1 MESGSINQKFQVPA
15 LDGLRGLA
23 ALIVILSH
31 TSNVGYFFLP
41 GLDFSGIGKSGVYL
55 FFILSSFLLTLPLL
69 HQGSSIFTAK
79 LMSYYWSRRFFRVY
93 PLYVIY
99 LAVGLI
105 SSFAIDAI
113 FGPKEWA
120 IPFRL
125 DIFEFIEHL
134 LLQAGKSVTWSVAVE
149 FKYYFVLPVLAYFYA
164 VTLKCQLL
172 PALLLSLLLMFLF
185 SVIYPSENFISQDVR
200 LGPYL
205 SIFILGALLAVLQYN
220 IRESK
225 IKIASYLWLIN
236 CSCYLAVV
244 LIILMIPS
252 VYSRLITPV
261 GNAYFSKELGLFSLL
276 WAVVLFGVING
287 SSFIGKFL
295 ASPAMRYSGNIS
307 FSAYLFHP
315 VFIDL
320 MRHFKIE
327 TPINAWIVLLL
338 TFITA
343 SLSFKLIENRFAKI
357 NFSRFKLKKFFI

>member
-1 MESGSINQKFQVPA
+1 MQKGSINQKFQIPA

-23 ALIVILSH
+23 VLIVILSH
-31 TSNVGYFFLP
+31 TSNVHYFFFP

-93 PLYVIY
+93 PLYFIY
-99 LAVGLI
+99 LAAALM
-105 SSFAIDAI
+105 SSYAIDAI

-134 LLQAGKSVTWSVAVE
+134 LLQAGKSVTWSIAVE

-164 VTLKCQLL
+164 VILKCQLL
-172 PALLLSLLLMFLF
+172 PALLLSLLLIFLF
-185 SVIYPSENFISQDVR
+185 RVIYPSENFISQDVR

-205 SIFILGALLAVLQYN
+205 SVFILGALLAVLQYN

-225 IKIASYLWLIN
+225 IKIASNLWLIN
-236 CSCYLAVV
+236 FSCYLAIV
-244 LIILMIPS
+244 LMIVMIPS
-252 VYSRLITPV
+252 VYSTLITPV
-261 GNAYFSKELGLFSLL
+261 DNAYFSKEIGLFSLL
-276 WAVVLFGVING
+276 WALVLFGVING

-343 SLSFKLIENRFAKI
+343 SLSFNLIESRLAKI
-357 NFSRFKLKKFFI
+357 NFSNIKLKRFFI